1 MDLNQINPVLLLATL
16 TQQIVEQE
24 KELAELKDSA
34 EHSSV
39 KASLSENLLK
49 RGNLLMQMGDK
60 DGAGKDMKRYLEL
73 NLEKVGELT
82 GEFKAEGREHCR

>member
-24 KELAELKDSA
+24 KELAEQKGSA
-34 EHSSV
+34 EHLSV

-73 NLEKVGELT
+73 NPEKVGELT
-82 GEFKAEGREHCR
+82 GEFKVEGREHCR

>member
-1 MDLNQINPVLLLATL
+1 MDLNQITPVLLLATL

-24 KELAELKDSA
+24 KELAEQKDSA
-34 EHSSV
+34 KHSSV

-73 NLEKVGELT
+73 NPEKVGKLT

>member
-24 KELAELKDSA
+24 KELVAQETSAAQEDSA

-73 NLEKVGELT
+73 NPEKVG
-82 GEFKAEGREHCR
+82 

>member
-24 KELAELKDSA
+24 KESAEQKDSA

-73 NLEKVGELT
+73 NPEKVGELT
-82 GEFKAEGREHCR
+82 GKFKAEGREHCR

>member
-24 KELAELKDSA
+24 KELAEQKDSA

-39 KASLSENLLK
+39 KASLSANLLK

-73 NLEKVGELT
+73 NPEK
-82 GEFKAEGREHCR
+82 

>member
-1 MDLNQINPVLLLATL
+1 MNQINPVLLLATL

-34 EHSSV
+34 EHSSVSV

-73 NLEKVGELT
+73 NPEKVGELT

>member
-24 KELAELKDSA
+24 KELAEQKDSA

-73 NLEKVGELT
+73 NPEKVGELT
-82 GEFKAEGREHCR
+82 GEFKVEGREHCR